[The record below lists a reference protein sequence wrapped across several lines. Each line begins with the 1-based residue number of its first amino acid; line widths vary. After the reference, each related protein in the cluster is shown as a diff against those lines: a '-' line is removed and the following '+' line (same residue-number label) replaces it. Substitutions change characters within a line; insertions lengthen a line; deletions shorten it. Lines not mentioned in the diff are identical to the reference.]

1 MGYRQNTYEPTYM
14 DPDNH
19 KFINNAPSQCCDF
32 ALLYVPRAIF
42 RSQEIL
48 PEILP
53 FLNDLCAMR
62 VVFETGCHFQCPIVS
77 DFLFLSSACE
87 DSDCTAVHRYKSKRC
102 DRHIQLTAFLKN
114 KLLYVYILPAICL
127 SMWPFNRLCCAYIS
141 LGHSVR
147 QQIDVRQHI

>member
-1 MGYRQNTYEPTYM
+1 MGCRQNTYEPTYM

-32 ALLYVPRAIF
+32 ALLYLPRAIF

-77 DFLFLSSACE
+77 DFLFLRLR
-87 DSDCTAVHRYKSKRC
+87 VK
-102 DRHIQLTAFLKN
+102 
-114 KLLYVYILPAICL
+114 ILIVLQSIA
-127 SMWPFNRLCCAYIS
+127 IS
-141 LGHSVR
+141 LR
-147 QQIDVRQHI
+147 DVTDTSS